1 MISNLSP
8 STEAFLANME
18 RVQQSVEEASLQVS
32 SGKRV
37 NVASDAPGQVAD
49 ILQLRADEVR
59 NTQIQSNLALA
70 KTDAEA
76 ADGALNSATQ
86 LLDRARVLGAQGAN
100 STLDATG
107 RQSLAD
113 EVESLQE
120 QMLAISRTTVQ
131 GRYIFSGDQDSG
143 PAYGLD
149 LTQPNG
155 VIALNSSTAT
165 RRVEDPAGGSFAVT
179 KSAADIFNT
188 TNADGTPADDNVF
201 AALNSLRLALTAND
215 TDQINAAVQ
224 SIQLASDRLNTSQAF
239 YGTVESRIQDATN
252 YGSNYDV
259 QLKTQLSQKEDADV
273 TAAAMTLSQG
283 NIQLQA
289 AFQMQAKM
297 PHTTLFDYIG

>member
-8 STEAFLANME
+8 STEAFLANIE

-37 NVASDAPGQVAD
+37 NMASDAPGQVAD

-76 ADGALNSATQ
+76 ADGALNSATR

-143 PAYGLD
+143 PAYCLD
-149 LTQPNG
+149 ITQPTG

-165 RRVEDPAGGSFAVT
+165 RRVEDPAGGSF
-179 KSAADIFNT
+179 
-188 TNADGTPADDNVF
+188 
-201 AALNSLRLALTAND
+201 
-215 TDQINAAVQ
+215 
-224 SIQLASDRLNTSQAF
+224 
-239 YGTVESRIQDATN
+239 
-252 YGSNYDV
+252 
-259 QLKTQLSQKEDADV
+259 
-273 TAAAMTLSQG
+273 
-283 NIQLQA
+283 
-289 AFQMQAKM
+289 
-297 PHTTLFDYIG
+297 